1 MPAIFN
7 DTAPSVSYQSLD
19 EVSLIQQAQ
28 RSSTAFAELYRR
40 HLDSVYRYLLAR
52 VGNVQD
58 AEDLT
63 SQTFLAALEQLAA
76 YRGSGAFR
84 AWLLR
89 IARNKAV
96 DHYRRHPVMATEE
109 ALDNVWDAA
118 EAPDEAAHQA
128 LQIAAISAKLRTLSP
143 DRAEA
148 ISLRLFANLEVDEI
162 AASLGKPESAVRM
175 LIHRGIRD
183 LQAQLSPAP
192 EEK

>member
-1 MPAIFN
+1 MPALFN

-28 RSSTAFAELYRR
+28 RSPTAFAELYHR

-96 DHYRRHPVMATEE
+96 DHYRRHPAMAAEE
-109 ALDNVWDAA
+109 ALENVRDAA
-118 EAPDEAAHQA
+118 EAPDDAAHQA

-148 ISLRLFANLEVDEI
+148 ISLRLFANLEIDEI

-192 EEK
+192 QEK